1 MGLSPEP
8 GVESRVATVRRAV
21 ILAAG
26 KATRLGGENKLL
38 VEAGGVPVARWHERL
53 LRGIPTTIVTRSDQ
67 AASVMDVA
75 TWAKVIAHDELDGP
89 VGALKAYRSIV
100 RHPDEETIALFAD
113 TLLVPQ
119 PFPAGSWVGVA
130 PAPARVWDLPSP
142 WGWTR
147 GKPFLPVCVG
157 IYAFDNP
164 RRLDEAIADI
174 TVGPDVPFAQ
184 LLHVYALSSRLKE
197 NPVRGWHDA
206 GDRDA
211 ISRVP
216 DFEAALF
223 EDPPAK
229 DDVVGWVDVALTR

>member
-1 MGLSPEP
+1 MD
-8 GVESRVATVRRAV
+8 SRIATVRRAV

-53 LRGIPTTIVTRSDQ
+53 LRGIPTTVVTRTE
-67 AASVMDVA
+67 DVKA
-75 TWAKVIAHDELDGP
+75 VSEAVTWAKLVAHDELDGP
-89 VGALKAYRSIV
+89 VGALKAYRSMV
-100 RHPDEETIALFAD
+100 RHPEEETLVIFAD

-119 PFPAGSWVGVA
+119 PFPEGSWVGVA

-147 GKPFLPVCVG
+147 GKPYLSVCVG
-157 IYAFDNP
+157 IYAFDNA
-164 RRLDEAIADI
+164 RRLDDAIGLL
-174 TVGPDVPFAQ
+174 TVGPDVPFAK
-184 LLHVYALSSRLKE
+184 LLHAYALSSRLKE
-197 NPVRGWHDA
+197 NTVRGWHDA

-216 DFEAALF
+216 DFEEALF

>member
-1 MGLSPEP
+1 MD
-8 GVESRVATVRRAV
+8 SRIAAVRRAV

-38 VEAGGVPVARWHERL
+38 VEAGGVPVSRWHERL

-67 AASVMDVA
+67 AAAVMDVA

-89 VGALKAYRSIV
+89 VGALKAYRSTA
-100 RHPDEETIALFAD
+100 RHSEEETIVLFAD

-119 PFPAGSWVGVA
+119 PLPAGSWVGVA

-147 GKPFLPVCVG
+147 GKPYLPVCVG
-157 IYAFDNP
+157 IYAFDNS
-164 RRLDEAIADI
+164 RRLDDAIERLA
-174 TVGPDVPFAQ
+174 VGPDVPFAK
-184 LLHVYALSSRLKE
+184 LLHAYALSSRL
-197 NPVRGWHDA
+197 NQNNVRGWHDA

-216 DFEAALF
+216 DFEEVLL
-223 EDPPAK
+223 EDPPARN
-229 DDVVGWVDVALTR
+229 DVVGWLDVALTR

>member
-1 MGLSPEP
+1 M
-8 GVESRVATVRRAV
+8 ESRIAAVRRAV

-67 AASVMDVA
+67 AASVMEVA

-89 VGALKAYRSIV
+89 VGALKAYRSIT
-100 RHPDEETIALFAD
+100 RHPEEETIVLFAD

-119 PFPAGSWVGVA
+119 PLPAGSWVGVA

-147 GKPFLPVCVG
+147 GKPYLTVCVG
-157 IYAFDNP
+157 IYAFDNA
-164 RRLDEAIADI
+164 RRLDDAIGFL
-174 TVGPDVPFAQ
+174 TVGPDVPFAK
-184 LLHVYALSSRLKE
+184 LLHAYALSSRL
-197 NPVRGWHDA
+197 NQNNVRGWHDA

-211 ISRVP
+211 IALVP
-216 DFEAALF
+216 DFEEALL
-223 EDPPAK
+223 EDPPARS
-229 DDVVGWVDVALTR
+229 DVVGWLDVALTR